1 MEILTDYM
9 PWIIAA
15 VLLILLF
22 IFLATHR
29 KTALPNEVLIISG
42 ALISGKHSFRD
53 VNGNRVK
60 LITNGGSFILPIL
73 QRWDVLSLNTRT
85 IEVATP
91 EVYTQQG
98 VPIIVNGTVILKI
111 GSSQEEVATAA
122 EQFLGKN
129 DEQINSEATE
139 ILEGHLRAILGTLT
153 VEDTYQNRDAFA
165 EKVQDVASS
174 DLAKMGLQ
182 IISFTIKDIADKNGY
197 LDSLG
202 KKQIA
207 EVKKNAAV
215 AEAAANRDTR
225 IQQAQADQEAK
236 QQEIE
241 RQTQIADAER
251 EQQVKMADF
260 KKQQEI
266 AQAQADQAAIVEQM
280 KAKQVQKEKDI
291 ELAQKNAELQEQELN
306 ATVRK
311 QADADLYKAQRA
323 AEAQKATQIAAAEAS
338 AKEVEL
344 DAEAKANATKAIG
357 EAEAGK
363 TTAIGLAQAE
373 AIAKQAE
380 AARQLDESGRFKMTI
395 EAMPKIIEAAMSPY
409 ANVDSIKLYGDGDLT
424 NQTSGSLVKQ
434 LDMLQEVAGIDI
446 RGMLNGALMHQ
457 AGNQPVVDA
466 IKHHEQPAAKA
477 PDTKQPA
484 PAPKSDQP
492 ATTEQAASSTPSR
505 MAEKQ
510 K

>member
-1 MEILTDYM
+1 MDFTPYI
-9 PWIIAA
+9 PWLIA
-15 VLLILLF
+15 VVILILLF

-42 ALISGKHSFRD
+42 ALISGKHSFKD

-207 EVKKNAAV
+207 EVKKNAAM

-241 RQTQIADAER
+241 RQTQVADAQR
-251 EQQVKMADF
+251 EQQVRMADF

-291 ELAQKNAELQEQELN
+291 ELAQRDAELQEQQLN

-323 AEAQKATQIAAAEAS
+323 ADAQKAAQIAAAEAS
-338 AKEVEL
+338 AKQVEL
-344 DAEAKANATKAIG
+344 AAEADAKKVELAAQAEANKVKLAASADAERTEKIG
-357 EAEAGK
+357 QAEAAA
-363 TTAIGLAQAE
+363 TTATGQAEAAKIKAMGLAQAE

-380 AARQLDESGRFKMTI
+380 AAKQLDESGRFKMTI

-424 NQTSGSLVKQ
+424 GQTNGNLVKQ
-434 LDMLQEVAGIDI
+434 LDMLNEVAGIDI
-446 RGMLNGALMHQ
+446 RGMLNGALTQQ
-457 AGNQPVVDA
+457 AGNKPIVDA
-466 IKHHEQPAAKA
+466 LKEPAEA
-477 PDTKQPA
+477 
-484 PAPKSDQP
+484 
-492 ATTEQAASSTPSR
+492 
-505 MAEKQ
+505 Q
-510 K
+510 KD

>member
-1 MEILTDYM
+1 
-9 PWIIAA
+9 
-15 VLLILLF
+15 
-22 IFLATHR
+22 
-29 KTALPNEVLIISG
+29 
-42 ALISGKHSFRD
+42 
-53 VNGNRVK
+53 
-60 LITNGGSFILPIL
+60 
-73 QRWDVLSLNTRT
+73 
-85 IEVATP
+85 
-91 EVYTQQG
+91 
-98 VPIIVNGTVILKI
+98 
-111 GSSQEEVATAA
+111 
-122 EQFLGKN
+122 
-129 DEQINSEATE
+129 
-139 ILEGHLRAILGTLT
+139 
-153 VEDTYQNRDAFA
+153 
-165 EKVQDVASS
+165 
-174 DLAKMGLQ
+174 
-182 IISFTIKDIADKNGY
+182 
-197 LDSLG
+197 
-202 KKQIA
+202 
-207 EVKKNAAV
+207 
-215 AEAAANRDTR
+215 
-225 IQQAQADQEAK
+225 
-236 QQEIE
+236 
-241 RQTQIADAER
+241 
-251 EQQVKMADF
+251 
-260 KKQQEI
+260 
-266 AQAQADQAAIVEQM
+266 M

-363 TTAIGLAQAE
+363 TKAIGLAQAE

>member
-15 VLLILLF
+15 IVLILIF

-42 ALISGKHSFRD
+42 AMISGKHSFRD

-215 AEAAANRDTR
+215 AEAAASRDTR

-241 RQTQIADAER
+241 RQTHAER

-291 ELAQKNAELQEQELN
+291 ELAQKDAELQEQELN
-306 ATVRK
+306 ASVRK

-338 AKEVEL
+338 AKQVEL
-344 DAEAKANATKAIG
+344 AAEANANATKAIG

-363 TTAIGLAQAE
+363 TRAIGLAQAE

-424 NQTSGSLVKQ
+424 GQTSGSLVKQ

-466 IKHHEQPAAKA
+466 IKDQHADAPKPPAKA
-477 PDTKQPA
+477 TTV
-484 PAPKSDQP
+484 PKKE
-492 ATTEQAASSTPSR
+492 TTDDDPKPTPSR
-505 MAEKQ
+505 MAEKN

>member
-165 EKVQDVASS
+165 EKGQDVASS

-363 TTAIGLAQAE
+363 TKASGLAQGE

-380 AARQLDESGRFKMTI
+380 AARQLDESGRFKMT
-395 EAMPKIIEAAMSPY
+395 IEAAMSPY

-466 IKHHEQPAAKA
+466 IKHHEQPSAKA

-484 PAPKSDQP
+484 PAPNSDQP

>member
-15 VLLILLF
+15 IVLILIF

-29 KTALPNEVLIISG
+29 KTALPDEVLIISG
-42 ALISGKHSFRD
+42 AMISGKHSFRD

-215 AEAAANRDTR
+215 AEAAASRDTR

-241 RQTQIADAER
+241 RQTQVADAER

-291 ELAQKNAELQEQELN
+291 ELAQKDAELQEQELN
-306 ATVRK
+306 ASVRK

-323 AEAQKATQIAAAEAS
+323 AEASAKQVELAAEAN
-338 AKEVEL
+338 
-344 DAEAKANATKAIG
+344 ANATKAIG

-363 TTAIGLAQAE
+363 TRAIGLAQAE

-424 NQTSGSLVKQ
+424 GQTSGSLVKQ

-466 IKHHEQPAAKA
+466 IKDQHAA
-477 PDTKQPA
+477 
-484 PAPKSDQP
+484 APKP
-492 ATTEQAASSTPSR
+492 PAEATTAPKKETTDDDPKPTPSR
-505 MAEKQ
+505 MA
-510 K
+510 

>member
-1 MEILTDYM
+1 MDFSTLVSWLIAVVIL
-9 PWIIAA
+9 
-15 VLLILLF
+15 VLIF

-129 DEQINSEATE
+129 DEQINAEATE

-207 EVKKNAAV
+207 EVKKNAAM

-241 RQTQIADAER
+241 RQTQVADAER
-251 EQQVKMADF
+251 EQQVKLADF

-291 ELAQKNAELQEQELN
+291 ELAQRDAELQEQQLN

-323 AEAQKATQIAAAEAS
+323 ADAQKAAQIAAAEAS
-338 AKEVEL
+338 AKQVEL
-344 DAEAKANATKAIG
+344 AAAADAKQVELAA
-357 EAEAGK
+357 EAEANKVKLAASAEAERTEKIGQAQASA
-363 TTAIGLAQAE
+363 TTATGKAEAEKTKAVGLAQAE

-380 AARQLDESGRFKMTI
+380 AAKQLDESGRYKMTI

-424 NQTSGSLVKQ
+424 GQTNGSLVKQ
-434 LDMLQEVAGIDI
+434 LDMLNEVAGIDI
-446 RGMLNGALMHQ
+446 RGMLNGALTQQ
-457 AGNQPVVDA
+457 AGNQPVVAALKDA
-466 IKHHEQPAAKA
+466 KTDSE
-477 PDTKQPA
+477 
-484 PAPKSDQP
+484 
-492 ATTEQAASSTPSR
+492 E
-505 MAEKQ
+505 
-510 K
+510 

>member
-15 VLLILLF
+15 IVLILIF

-42 ALISGKHSFRD
+42 AMISGKHSFRD

-215 AEAAANRDTR
+215 AEAAASRDTR
-225 IQQAQADQEAK
+225 IQ
-236 QQEIE
+236 
-241 RQTQIADAER
+241 
-251 EQQVKMADF
+251 
-260 KKQQEI
+260 
-266 AQAQADQAAIVEQM
+266 QAQADQAAIVEQM

-291 ELAQKNAELQEQELN
+291 ELAQKDAELQEQELN
-306 ATVRK
+306 ASVRK

-338 AKEVEL
+338 AKQVEL
-344 DAEAKANATKAIG
+344 AAEANANATKAIG

-363 TTAIGLAQAE
+363 TRAIGLAQAE

-424 NQTSGSLVKQ
+424 GQTSGSLVKQ

-466 IKHHEQPAAKA
+466 IKDQHAA
-477 PDTKQPA
+477 
-484 PAPKSDQP
+484 APKPP
-492 ATTEQAASSTPSR
+492 AEATMAPKKETTDDDPKPTPSR
-505 MAEKQ
+505 MAEKN

>member
-1 MEILTDYM
+1 MDFTPYI
-9 PWIIAA
+9 PWLIA
-15 VLLILLF
+15 VVVLILLF

-42 ALISGKHSFRD
+42 ALISGKHSFKD

-207 EVKKNAAV
+207 EVKKNAAM

-241 RQTQIADAER
+241 RQTQVADAQR
-251 EQQVKMADF
+251 EQQVRMADF

-291 ELAQKNAELQEQELN
+291 ELAQRDAELQEQQLN

-323 AEAQKATQIAAAEAS
+323 ADAQKAAQIAAAEAS
-338 AKEVEL
+338 AKQVEL
-344 DAEAKANATKAIG
+344 AAEADAKKVELAA
-357 EAEAGK
+357 EAEANKVKLAASAEAERTEKIGQAQAAATSATGQAEADK
-363 TTAIGLAQAE
+363 IKAMGLAQAE

-380 AARQLDESGRFKMTI
+380 AAKQLDESGRYKMTI

-424 NQTSGSLVKQ
+424 GQTNGSLVKQ
-434 LDMLQEVAGIDI
+434 LDMLNEVAGIDI
-446 RGMLNGALMHQ
+446 RGMLNGALTQQ
-457 AGNQPVVDA
+457 AGSRPVVDA
-466 IKHHEQPAAKA
+466 LKDHT
-477 PDTKQPA
+477 DT
-484 PAPKSDQP
+484 PKD
-492 ATTEQAASSTPSR
+492 
-505 MAEKQ
+505 
-510 K
+510 

>member
-165 EKVQDVASS
+165 EKVRMWRVRFSQNGFTDYFLHDQRYCRQERLS
-174 DLAKMGLQ
+174 GL
-182 IISFTIKDIADKNGY
+182 TG
-197 LDSLG
+197 
-202 KKQIA
+202 
-207 EVKKNAAV
+207 
-215 AEAAANRDTR
+215 
-225 IQQAQADQEAK
+225 
-236 QQEIE
+236 
-241 RQTQIADAER
+241 
-251 EQQVKMADF
+251 
-260 KKQQEI
+260 
-266 AQAQADQAAIVEQM
+266 
-280 KAKQVQKEKDI
+280 
-291 ELAQKNAELQEQELN
+291 
-306 ATVRK
+306 
-311 QADADLYKAQRA
+311 
-323 AEAQKATQIAAAEAS
+323 
-338 AKEVEL
+338 
-344 DAEAKANATKAIG
+344 
-357 EAEAGK
+357 
-363 TTAIGLAQAE
+363 
-373 AIAKQAE
+373 
-380 AARQLDESGRFKMTI
+380 
-395 EAMPKIIEAAMSPY
+395 
-409 ANVDSIKLYGDGDLT
+409 
-424 NQTSGSLVKQ
+424 
-434 LDMLQEVAGIDI
+434 
-446 RGMLNGALMHQ
+446 
-457 AGNQPVVDA
+457 
-466 IKHHEQPAAKA
+466 
-477 PDTKQPA
+477 
-484 PAPKSDQP
+484 
-492 ATTEQAASSTPSR
+492 
-505 MAEKQ
+505 
-510 K
+510 

>member
-357 EAEAGK
+357 
-363 TTAIGLAQAE
+363 LAQAE

-424 NQTSGSLVKQ
+424 KQTSGSLVKQ

-457 AGNQPVVDA
+457 AGNQPVIDA

-492 ATTEQAASSTPSR
+492 YTTEQAASSTPSR

>member
-1 MEILTDYM
+1 MDMDMVAPYI
-9 PWIIAA
+9 PWLIAIVVII
-15 VLLILLF
+15 LIL

-42 ALISGKHSFRD
+42 ALISGKHSFKD

-129 DEQINSEATE
+129 DAQINAEATE

-182 IISFTIKDIADKNGY
+182 IISFTIKDIADQNGY

-207 EVKKNAAV
+207 EVKKNAAI
-215 AEAAANRDTR
+215 AEAAASRDTR

-241 RQTQIADAER
+241 RQTQVADAQR
-251 EQQVKMADF
+251 EQQVKLADF

-291 ELAQKNAELQEQELN
+291 ELAQKDAELQEQQLN
-306 ATVRK
+306 ASVRK

-323 AEAQKATQIAAAEAS
+323 AEAQKAAQIAAAEAN
-338 AKEVEL
+338 AKQVEL
-344 DAEAKANATKAIG
+344 AAEANANQVKLQADADAQRTERIGQAEASATAATGLAEAEKTKAV
-357 EAEAGK
+357 
-363 TTAIGLAQAE
+363 GLAQAE

-380 AARQLDESGRFKMTI
+380 AAKQLDESGRFKMVI

-409 ANVDSIKLYGDGDLT
+409 ANVDSIKLYGNGDLT
-424 NQTSGSLVKQ
+424 SQTNDSLVKQ
-434 LDMLQEVAGIDI
+434 LDMLDEVAGINI
-446 RGMLNGALMHQ
+446 RGMLNSALAQQ
-457 AGNQPVVDA
+457 AGNAKVVDA
-466 IKHHEQPAAKA
+466 IKDA
-477 PDTKQPA
+477 DNSDKQA
-484 PAPKSDQP
+484 
-492 ATTEQAASSTPSR
+492 
-505 MAEKQ
+505 
-510 K
+510 

>member
-15 VLLILLF
+15 IVLILIF

-42 ALISGKHSFRD
+42 AMISGKHSFRD

-215 AEAAANRDTR
+215 AEAAASRDTR

-236 QQEIE
+236 QQEIQ
-241 RQTQIADAER
+241 RQTQVADAER

-291 ELAQKNAELQEQELN
+291 ELAQKDAELQEQELN
-306 ATVRK
+306 ASVRK

-323 AEAQKATQIAAAEAS
+323 AEASAKQVELAAEAN
-338 AKEVEL
+338 
-344 DAEAKANATKAIG
+344 ANATKAIG

-363 TTAIGLAQAE
+363 TRAIGLAQAE

-424 NQTSGSLVKQ
+424 GQTSGSLVKQ

-466 IKHHEQPAAKA
+466 IKDQHAA
-477 PDTKQPA
+477 
-484 PAPKSDQP
+484 APKP
-492 ATTEQAASSTPSR
+492 PAEATTAPKKETTDDDPKPTPSR
-505 MAEKQ
+505 MAEKN

>member
-357 EAEAGK
+357 
-363 TTAIGLAQAE
+363 LAQAE

-466 IKHHEQPAAKA
+466 IKHHEQPSAKA

-484 PAPKSDQP
+484 PAPNSDQP

>member
-15 VLLILLF
+15 IVLILIF

-42 ALISGKHSFRD
+42 AMISGKHSFRD

-215 AEAAANRDTR
+215 AEAAASRDTR

-241 RQTQIADAER
+241 RQTQVADAER

-291 ELAQKNAELQEQELN
+291 ELAQKDAELQEQELN
-306 ATVRK
+306 ASVRK

-323 AEAQKATQIAAAEAS
+323 AEASAKQVELAAEAN
-338 AKEVEL
+338 
-344 DAEAKANATKAIG
+344 ANATKAIG

-363 TTAIGLAQAE
+363 TRAIGLAQAE

-424 NQTSGSLVKQ
+424 GQTSGSLVKQ

-466 IKHHEQPAAKA
+466 IKDQHAA
-477 PDTKQPA
+477 
-484 PAPKSDQP
+484 APKP
-492 ATTEQAASSTPSR
+492 PAEATTAPKKETTDDDPKPTPSR
-505 MAEKQ
+505 MPEKN

>member
-1 MEILTDYM
+1 MDFSALVPWLIVAIVIIL
-9 PWIIAA
+9 IFA
-15 VLLILLF
+15 
-22 IFLATHR
+22 FLATHR

-53 VNGNRVK
+53 INGNRVK

-85 IEVATP
+85 IEVSTP

-129 DEQINSEATE
+129 DEQINAEATE

-182 IISFTIKDIADKNGY
+182 IISFTIKDIADNNGY

-207 EVKKNAAV
+207 EVKKNAAI

-241 RQTQIADAER
+241 RQTQVADAER
-251 EQQVKMADF
+251 EQQVKLADF

-291 ELAQKNAELQEQELN
+291 ELAQKDAELQEQTLT

-323 AEAQKATQIAAAEAS
+323 ADAQKATQIATAEAQAKQVELAAEAD
-338 AKEVEL
+338 ANKTKL
-344 DAEAKANATKAIG
+344 AAAAEAERTEKIGTAQANATTATGKA
-357 EAEAGK
+357 EAEK
-363 TTAIGLAQAE
+363 TRAMGVAQAE
-373 AIAKQAE
+373 AIAKQAD
-380 AARQLDESGRFKMTI
+380 AAKQLDESGRFKMTI
-395 EAMPKIIEAAMSPY
+395 EAMPQIIAAAMSPY

-424 NQTSGSLVKQ
+424 GQTNGNLVKQ
-434 LDMLQEVAGIDI
+434 LDMLNEVAGIDI
-446 RGMLNGALMHQ
+446 RGMLNGALTQQ
-457 AGNQPVVDA
+457 AGNKNVVNA
-466 IKHHEQPAAKA
+466 IEKKPAKKPATPAA
-477 PDTKQPA
+477 PTDGQ
-484 PAPKSDQP
+484 
-492 ATTEQAASSTPSR
+492 QA
-505 MAEKQ
+505 
-510 K
+510 

>member
-1 MEILTDYM
+1 MDYSGYV
-9 PWIIAA
+9 PFVIAA
-15 VLLILLF
+15 LVIVIAF

-42 ALISGKHSFRD
+42 ALISGKRSFKD

-60 LITNGGSFILPIL
+60 LITNGGAFILPIL

-129 DEQINSEATE
+129 DEQINAEATDV
-139 ILEGHLRAILGTLT
+139 LEGHLRAILGTLT
-153 VEDTYQNRDAFA
+153 VEDTYQNRDVFA

-207 EVKKNAAV
+207 EVKKNAAM
-215 AEAAANRDTR
+215 AEALATRDTR

-241 RQTQIADAER
+241 RQTQVADSER
-251 EQQVKMADF
+251 EQQVKLADF

-291 ELAQKNAELQEQELN
+291 ELAQKDAELQEQQLN

-311 QADADLYKAQRA
+311 QADADLYQAQRT

-338 AKEVEL
+338 AKQMEL
-344 DAEAKANATKAIG
+344 AAAADANKVKLSAAAEAERTEKLGQAQASATAATG
-357 EAEAGK
+357 QAEADR
-363 TTAIGLAQAE
+363 TRALGLAQAE

-380 AARQLDESGRFKMTI
+380 AAKQLDESGRFKMTI

-409 ANVDSIKLYGDGDLT
+409 ASVDSIKLYGDGDLAGQT
-424 NQTSGSLVKQ
+424 NGSLVKQ
-434 LDMLQEVAGIDI
+434 LDLLSEVAGIDL
-446 RGMLNGALMHQ
+446 RSMLNGALAQQ
-457 AGNQPVVDA
+457 AGNKQVV
-466 IKHHEQPAAKA
+466 AAL
-477 PDTKQPA
+477 TENQ
-484 PAPKSDQP
+484 APKNVVGKHTS
-492 ATTEQAASSTPSR
+492 AN
-505 MAEKQ
+505 
-510 K
+510 

>member
-1 MEILTDYM
+1 M
-9 PWIIAA
+9 
-15 VLLILLF
+15 
-22 IFLATHR
+22 
-29 KTALPNEVLIISG
+29 
-42 ALISGKHSFRD
+42 
-53 VNGNRVK
+53 
-60 LITNGGSFILPIL
+60 
-73 QRWDVLSLNTRT
+73 
-85 IEVATP
+85 
-91 EVYTQQG
+91 
-98 VPIIVNGTVILKI
+98 
-111 GSSQEEVATAA
+111 
-122 EQFLGKN
+122 
-129 DEQINSEATE
+129 
-139 ILEGHLRAILGTLT
+139 GTLT

-311 QADADLYKAQRA
+311 QADADLYKAACRR
-323 AEAQKATQIAAAEAS
+323 S
-338 AKEVEL
+338 
-344 DAEAKANATKAIG
+344 
-357 EAEAGK
+357 
-363 TTAIGLAQAE
+363 
-373 AIAKQAE
+373 
-380 AARQLDESGRFKMTI
+380 
-395 EAMPKIIEAAMSPY
+395 
-409 ANVDSIKLYGDGDLT
+409 
-424 NQTSGSLVKQ
+424 
-434 LDMLQEVAGIDI
+434 
-446 RGMLNGALMHQ
+446 
-457 AGNQPVVDA
+457 
-466 IKHHEQPAAKA
+466 
-477 PDTKQPA
+477 
-484 PAPKSDQP
+484 PKSNPD
-492 ATTEQAASSTPSR
+492 R
-505 MAEKQ
+505 GR
-510 K
+510 

>member
-15 VLLILLF
+15 IVLILIF

-42 ALISGKHSFRD
+42 AMISGKHSFRD

-215 AEAAANRDTR
+215 AEAAASRDTR

-241 RQTQIADAER
+241 RQTQVADAER

-266 AQAQADQAAIVEQM
+266 AQAQA
-280 KAKQVQKEKDI
+280 
-291 ELAQKNAELQEQELN
+291 EL
-306 ATVRK
+306 
-311 QADADLYKAQRA
+311 A
-323 AEAQKATQIAAAEAS
+323 AEAN
-338 AKEVEL
+338 
-344 DAEAKANATKAIG
+344 ANATKAIG

-363 TTAIGLAQAE
+363 TRAIGLAQAE

-424 NQTSGSLVKQ
+424 GQTSGSLVKQ

-466 IKHHEQPAAKA
+466 IKDQHAA
-477 PDTKQPA
+477 
-484 PAPKSDQP
+484 APKPP
-492 ATTEQAASSTPSR
+492 AEATMAPKKETTDDDPKPTPSR
-505 MAEKQ
+505 MAEKN